1 MIRRVLLASLVLG
14 ILSGILV
21 GCMHLG
27 TLTVDPTLAIVEVGG
42 TVTFT
47 ATDNLGNPVS
57 ATWAVTAGPGT
68 ITATGVYTAPASV
81 TGVTTATVTATRT
94 DRPAVTA
101 SATVAIEPPINA
113 AIVDAS
119 GDAFGPGPPYDVTRV
134 STSRTADTLTVTVAL
149 TTAPS
154 IPAAGNVV
162 GVGDL
167 AGWIC
172 FDTDE
177 SIATGIPSASFY
189 FCPTLPVVPAI
200 GTEYWVSLFSV
211 NTSGNYDVLETTGF
225 TDVGDATP
233 SVAGT
238 TLTLTIPL
246 TELGN
251 DDGQTDMN
259 AVFGD
264 DVAPTDCAPDEV
276 SAVVTSKSFSPKA
289 IVEGF
294 PYHDYL
300 TDLGITGAGW
310 LQTRSFT
317 P

>member
-27 TLTVDPTLAIVEVGG
+27 TLTIDPALAIVEVGG
-42 TVTFT
+42 TVAFT

-57 ATWAVTAGPGT
+57 ATWAVTTGPGT
-68 ITATGVYTAPASV
+68 ITTAGLYTAPASV

-101 SATVAIEPPINA
+101 SATVAIGSPINA

-119 GDAFGPGPPYDVTRV
+119 GDAFGPGPPYDVTRI
-134 STSRTADTLTVTVAL
+134 STSRTSDTLTITVDF

-154 IPAAGNVV
+154 IPAAGNLV

-167 AGWIC
+167 AGFIC
-172 FDTDE
+172 LDTDE
-177 SIATGIPSASFY
+177 SFATGIPSASFF
-189 FCPTLPVVPAI
+189 FCPTLPVAPAI
-200 GTEYWVSLFSV
+200 GVDYFVSLFFV
-211 NTSGNYDVLETTGF
+211 NASGNYDVLETAGF

-233 SVAGT
+233 AIAGT
-238 TLTLTIPL
+238 TLTLTVPL
-246 TELGN
+246 TELGD

-276 SAVVTSKSFSPKA
+276 TAVVTSKSFSPKA

-294 PYHDYL
+294 PYNDFL
-300 TDLGITGAGW
+300 SDLGITGAGW
-310 LQTRSFT
+310 TQTRSSVL
-317 P
+317 

>member
-1 MIRRVLLASLVLG
+1 MIRRVLLAFLVLG
-14 ILSGILV
+14 ALSGILV

-47 ATDNLGNPVS
+47 ATDNLGNPVTV
-57 ATWAVTAGPGT
+57 TWTVSAGPGT
-68 ITATGVYTAPASV
+68 ITAAGVYTAPASV
-81 TGVTTATVTATRT
+81 AGVTTATVTATRT
-94 DRPAVTA
+94 DRPSVAA
-101 SATVAIEPPINA
+101 SATVAIEPPIDA
-113 AIVDAS
+113 AIVDAP
-119 GDAFGPGPPYDVTRV
+119 GDAFGPATYDVTRV
-134 STSRTADTLTVTVAL
+134 STSRTSDTLTITVNL

-154 IPAAGNVV
+154 IPAAGNLV

-177 SIATGIPSASFY
+177 SFATGIPSASFF
-189 FCPTLPVVPAI
+189 FCPTLPVAPAI
-200 GTEYWVSLFSV
+200 GVDYCVSLFFV
-211 NTSGNYDVLETTGF
+211 NASGNYDVLETAGF

-233 SVAGT
+233 AVAGT

-259 AVFGD
+259 ALFGD

-276 SAVVTSKSFSPKA
+276 SAVVTSKPLAPKA

-294 PYHDYL
+294 PYNDFL

-310 LQTRSFT
+310 TQTRSSG